1 MLTKQ
6 KKIAAI
12 ITFAAA
18 GFFCGFFGIAQAS
31 TFFDA
36 SSLSGTSYT
45 DLAGGNPYGNSNGG
59 YADTYAATISSTTLI
74 PANSNIVVRIK
85 VDSIGSGSHILNFRV
100 QNMTRDD
107 GTGDNNICDGNIGQV
122 LTTTGYVY
130 LNCTRANR
138 DFTIQAGDQVRWNTN
153 GLSLDSTV
161 AINGASHAPY
171 LVLSNTPPATA
182 STTIDTIA
190 PSGTIASSS
199 PITITITGHLG
210 TNDLASTT
218 AAGNTVRL
226 LSWVGGVD
234 TAFTSPNHTWT
245 LSTDGSFTRSYQVTT
260 DLPAGNF
267 KIYASITSAGTYDCS
282 AIDTGGVCV
291 PIGGINVAS
300 TTYFTLNSSY
310 FEHITGTSTPTNLYT
325 PQPCGISD
333 LSGCFQNAL
342 AALFYPTVSPGA
354 AFQTISQTAQGKAPF
369 VYVYQIAAVR
379 NALFTSSSTAPT
391 SVDVPLW
398 KLPGQTATSSL
409 VMISSTL
416 ISNVPYA
423 STVKLIITAILWLMM
438 AEYVYYRVIRM
449 HDTNTPS

>member
-18 GFFCGFFGIAQAS
+18 GFFCGFFGIAQ
-31 TFFDA
+31 TH
-36 SSLSGTSYT
+36 
-45 DLAGGNPYGNSNGG
+45 
-59 YADTYAATISSTTLI
+59 AAVVWTNVATGA
-74 PANSNIVVRIK
+74 ANEAAYSPEYEQGF
-85 VDSIGSGSHILNFRV
+85 S
-100 QNMTRDD
+100 
-107 GTGDNNICDGNIGQV
+107 
-122 LTTTGYVY
+122 
-130 LNCTRANR
+130 
-138 DFTIQAGDQVRWNTN
+138 
-153 GLSLDSTV
+153 
-161 AINGASHAPY
+161 
-171 LVLSNTPPATA
+171 SNTPGDSPFGGLPGYSMGVVKSVGVDFSTGGSVTLSVTNGGAGCPSDVTSINGTTYTVTAGFNILPIAGGTGVNWSGGTNGCRFGFSGTPKAKNFFLPYGQSAAVLTFYDTASGPTTA
-182 STTIDTIA
+182 STTLDTIS

-234 TAFTSPNHTWT
+234 TAFISPNHTWT
-245 LSTDGSFTRSYQVTT
+245 LSTDGSFTQSYQVTT

-354 AFQTISQTAQGKAPF
+354 AFQSISQTAQGKAPF
-369 VYVYQIAAVR
+369 VYVYQIASIR

-449 HDTNTPS
+449 HDTTTPS